1 MSVHNFG
8 TLNWTTVMK
17 ILEVQLK
24 RILREQYSYLTCGR
38 SDCNTHRDVC
48 SYLSLNVLKWVVGKG
63 QHVSEITVLFMNEE

>member
-8 TLNWTTVMK
+8 TLNWTTAMK

-38 SDCNTHRDVC
+38 SDCNTHKNACLLFIYEC
-48 SYLSLNVLKWVVGKG
+48 SKMGGWPGAAR
-63 QHVSEITVLFMNEE
+63 E